1 MNSAAPGAGIP
12 DDDRYDLGALVVLR
26 IIWQRWW
33 IIVIIVALSLGM
45 AVRRVNAVVPM
56 YSASATVE
64 ITEAQKDWVFGVAGV
79 KSVDPIRTIEN
90 EKKKVNSTP
99 VWKSVHEKLGLEI
112 SQQIARLTVDSV
124 GVADLIEITVQSP
137 NPDVAVVAADA
148 FATSYISFRK
158 AQVSTQL
165 NTLAEFLTERSAFYY
180 DQVAQLDVLIAER
193 TGNQLDLEFYRV
205 LASAA
210 SPNTALNADAAIGG
224 DELDGELA
232 RLLADREAALSLA
245 TELEKRADEVNLE
258 SSITGTGPSMLG
270 EAGNVQGPLGTSA
283 TRQLVVAAIAGLAA
297 GITMAFAVDYLDDK
311 LRTRDTVERE
321 LVGVPVLG
329 ATPNDRALGNRS
341 GAIATLTRP
350 VSSTADAYRSIRSA
364 FIARTE
370 STPVQTVL
378 VTSPDPR
385 EGKTTVAAE
394 LAVVMARSGRDVV
407 VVDANLRRPR
417 LHRRFD
423 MAQEPGFSSVLS
435 GDKALSSA
443 LVAVALAGTAG
454 RLRVLPAGPLKGGV
468 TAVLDGRRTVE
479 VLRAVQADA
488 DLVII
493 DAPHVLSISDAQV
506 LAGMVDAV
514 IVVARKK
521 VTKRRRLGASLAA
534 VGRTGVPVIWT
545 VLNGFGRPDRAAARR
560 AGRRSVRID
569 RVVETR
575 PRAGVR

>member
-1 MNSAAPGAGIP
+1 MNVSAPGAGIP
-12 DDDRYDLGALVVLR
+12 EDDRYDLGALVLLR

-33 IIVIIVALSLGM
+33 IIAIILALSLGM

-79 KSVDPIRTIEN
+79 KSVDPVRTIEN

-99 VWKSVHEKLGLEI
+99 VWRSVHEQLGLEA
-112 SQQIARLTVDSV
+112 SQQISRLTVESV

-137 NPDVAVVAADA
+137 NPDVAVIAADA
-148 FATSYISFRK
+148 FATSYIAFRK

-180 DQVAQLDVLIAER
+180 DQVAQLDVLISER

-210 SPNTALNADAAIGG
+210 SPNTALNADAALGG

-270 EAGNVQGPLGTSA
+270 EVGNIQGPLGTS
-283 TRQLVVAAIAGLAA
+283 TMRQLIVAAVAGVAAGLA
-297 GITMAFAVDYLDDK
+297 MAFAVDYLDDK
-311 LRTRDTVERE
+311 LRARDTVERE

-329 ATPNDRALGNRS
+329 ATPHDRGLAGRT

-350 VSSTADAYRSIRSA
+350 VSATADAYRSIRAA
-364 FIARTE
+364 FIARSE

-407 VVDANLRRPR
+407 VIDGNLRRPR
-417 LHRRFD
+417 LHRRFNV
-423 MAQEPGFSSVLS
+423 AQEPGFSSVLA
-435 GDKALSSA
+435 GDKPLSSA
-443 LVAVALAGTAG
+443 LVAVPLAGTAG
-454 RLRVLPAGPLKGGV
+454 RLRVLPAGPLRDGV
-468 TAVLDGRRTVE
+468 TAVLDGRRTID

-506 LAGMVDAV
+506 LAGMVDAA

-521 VTKRRRLGASLAA
+521 VTKRRRLGAALAA
-534 VGRTGVPVIWT
+534 VDRTGVPVIWT
-545 VLNGFGRPDRAAARR
+545 VLNGFGRPDKGAARR
-560 AGRRSVRID
+560 AGRRSIRID
-569 RVVETR
+569 ESAASRMPADAR
-575 PRAGVR
+575 